1 MQLATT
7 VLASTKGSVSYSPG
21 MLAASEHH
29 HSVPAPL
36 LRALRMQWGP
46 SKKGLYTM
54 ASRFPL
60 GLLSRAASSGMGQKE
75 RNANLVWPEALALIF
90 LWP

>member
-1 MQLATT
+1 
-7 VLASTKGSVSYSPG
+7 
-21 MLAASEHH
+21 
-29 HSVPAPL
+29 
-36 LRALRMQWGP
+36 
-46 SKKGLYTM
+46 M